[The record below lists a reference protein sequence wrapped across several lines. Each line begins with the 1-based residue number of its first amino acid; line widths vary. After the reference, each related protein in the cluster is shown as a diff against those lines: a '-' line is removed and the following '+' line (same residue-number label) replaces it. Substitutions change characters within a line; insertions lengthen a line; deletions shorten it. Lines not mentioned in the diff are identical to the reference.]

1 MKPDL
6 LDGMTPQECRLK
18 VDDSDQDDYNPDFI
32 IRFRIEPYSDVLV
45 RRIMSKLT
53 YVLTSCGCSFSRSGM
68 SFVLSGRAY
77 TDKELYRLTCNISKA
92 LKLKCYKEAFLLA
105 SIGRVLGEE
114 LDVIYE
120 DYATTDAPLKVWKL
134 ADAMKMLGEV
144 EYGRIEI
151 DGVEAEETSSQP
163 IIN

>member
-6 LDGMTPQECRLK
+6 LDGLTPQECSLK

-53 YVLTSCGCSFSRSGM
+53 YVLTSCGCSFSRGGM
-68 SFVLSGRAY
+68 SFVCGEIAFTERELSRM
-77 TDKELYRLTCNISKA
+77 TSNMSKA
-92 LKLKCYKEAFLLA
+92 LKLKCYKDSFLLA
-105 SIGRVLGEE
+105 SIGRVVGEG

-134 ADAMKMLGEV
+134 ADAMRMLGEV
-144 EYGRIEI
+144 KYGRIELE
-151 DGVEAEETSSQP
+151 GV
-163 IIN
+163 